1 MGEERDQRAILGRLV
16 ELQYER
22 NDIAFARNKFRV
34 RGDTIEVF
42 PAYEERAVRI
52 QLFGDEVER
61 IASVDPLTG
70 EVVEEVE
77 RLVLF
82 PASHYATDDDHIR
95 AAIEGI
101 EAELAERLAWLEKHE
116 KLLEAQRLRM
126 RTTYDLEM
134 MREIG
139 VCSGIENYSRH
150 LDGRSPGQRPFTLLD
165 YFPDD
170 FLCVVDESHVTVPQ
184 LHGQFEGD
192 RSRKETLVEHG
203 FRLPSAMDNRPL
215 RFEEFTE
222 AVNQVV
228 FLSATPS
235 SYEIGV
241 STQVA
246 EQIVRPTG
254 LIDPEVVVRP
264 TRGQIDDLV
273 GEIRTRTDRDQR
285 ILVTTLTK
293 KMAEDLTD
301 YLIELGLRVRYLHS
315 EVDTLERVE
324 ILRGL
329 RLGDFDVLVGINLL
343 REGLDLPEVSLVSI
357 LDADKEGFL
366 RSETSLIQMIGRA
379 ARNVDGQVIMY
390 ADQMTDSMR
399 KAISETNRRRK
410 KQLEYNAEHG
420 IDPQTVR
427 KKVTDILEMLRGA
440 DGESSSRG
448 RGRRGRGGRD
458 HSQRSAVFDLSD
470 VPPDDLGRLIQT
482 LQDEMAD
489 AARDLRFEE
498 AARLRDEIQELKREL
513 RAAVWDRRD
522 QRTRGPL
529 KVARETV
536 DPDMCESRPERRRPR
551 RPHACRSPTWCS
563 DSASPCSW
571 SGCSSRCTDRPR
583 CCRDRDRSISTS
595 TGSRGIGSS
604 TGDSLYDAAA
614 SRAEAERLI
623 GPSIRDSFR
632 DPFTSYIGSARRGPG
647 PHSVHAPAPSTTPSR
662 CSACSAPWPW
672 WGHSRSSPEPSR
684 PGPRLAGLTIA
695 ARGPLRSASPRSG
708 PSASG
713 RPTRSRQCWAS
724 RSGSG
729 RRSAAMAVGGRAES
743 GVAAALKLSPVLVLV
758 YLRAAGQVARH
769 TRVGRGSMLA
779 VSSAVSARLVRSARR
794 PPWSGSSRCL
804 PDVSAATLY
813 TGNQSVVAWL
823 AAGAHRIRRP
833 VGEDPHGPD
842 PLSSGS

>member
-1 MGEERDQRAILGRLV
+1 VVSDLKPAGDQPEAIAALADGIVRGDRFQTLLGITGSGKSFTIAGVIARVNRPTLVLAPNKSLAAQLTSEFRELFPKNRVEYFVSYYDYYQPEAYLPSTDTYIEKDSSINDEIDRLRHSATSALMSRRDVVIVASVSAIYGLGGPDEYAKQSLILDVGEERDQRAILARLV
-16 ELQYER
+16 ELAYER
-22 NDIAFARNKFRV
+22 NDVAFARNKFRV

-70 EVVEEVE
+70 EIVEEVE

-82 PASHYATDDDHIR
+82 PASHYVTDDEHMR
-95 AAIEGI
+95 EAIEGI
-101 EAELAERLAWLEKHE
+101 EAELAERLAWLEARN

-139 VCSGIENYSRH
+139 SCAGIENYSRH
-150 LDGRSPGQRPFTLLD
+150 LDGRAPGQMPYTLLD
-165 YFPDD
+165 YFPSD
-170 FLCVVDESHVTVPQ
+170 FLVVLDESHVTVPQ

-215 RFEEFTE
+215 RFEEF
-222 AVNQVV
+222 ADKVNQVV

-235 SYEIGV
+235 AYEIEV
-241 STQVA
+241 SAQVA

-254 LIDPEVVVRP
+254 LVDPEVVVRP

-273 GEIRTRTDRDQR
+273 GEIRGRTERDQR

-324 ILRGL
+324 ILRAL
-329 RLGDFDVLVGINLL
+329 RLGEFDVLVGINLL
-343 REGLDLPEVSLVSI
+343 REGLDLPEVSLVAI

-379 ARNVDGQVIMY
+379 ARNVEGQVIMY

-399 KAISETNRRRK
+399 RAISETNRRRK
-410 KQLEYNAEHG
+410 KQLDYNAAQG

-427 KKVTDILEMLRGA
+427 KKVTDILEMLRG
-440 DGESSSRG
+440 DGELAQTRG
-448 RGRRGRGGRD
+448 RGRRRGGRD
-458 HSQRSAVFDLSD
+458 HSQRSAVFDLTD

-513 RAAVWDRRD
+513 RA
-522 QRTRGPL
+522 
-529 KVARETV
+529 
-536 DPDMCESRPERRRPR
+536 
-551 RPHACRSPTWCS
+551 
-563 DSASPCSW
+563 
-571 SGCSSRCTDRPR
+571 
-583 CCRDRDRSISTS
+583 
-595 TGSRGIGSS
+595 
-604 TGDSLYDAAA
+604 
-614 SRAEAERLI
+614 
-623 GPSIRDSFR
+623 
-632 DPFTSYIGSARRGPG
+632 
-647 PHSVHAPAPSTTPSR
+647 
-662 CSACSAPWPW
+662 
-672 WGHSRSSPEPSR
+672 
-684 PGPRLAGLTIA
+684 
-695 ARGPLRSASPRSG
+695 
-708 PSASG
+708 
-713 RPTRSRQCWAS
+713 
-724 RSGSG
+724 
-729 RRSAAMAVGGRAES
+729 VG
-743 GVAAALKLSPVLVLV
+743 
-758 YLRAAGQVARH
+758 
-769 TRVGRGSMLA
+769 
-779 VSSAVSARLVRSARR
+779 
-794 PPWSGSSRCL
+794 
-804 PDVSAATLY
+804 
-813 TGNQSVVAWL
+813 
-823 AAGAHRIRRP
+823 
-833 VGEDPHGPD
+833 
-842 PLSSGS
+842 